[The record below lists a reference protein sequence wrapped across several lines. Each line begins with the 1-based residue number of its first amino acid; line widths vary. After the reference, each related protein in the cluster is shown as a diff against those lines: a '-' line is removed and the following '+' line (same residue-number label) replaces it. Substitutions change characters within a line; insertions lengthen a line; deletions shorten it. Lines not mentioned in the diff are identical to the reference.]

1 MAYFD
6 RSKGRAAFLTPVT
19 GSIFMIAAD
28 LRFLKPLDVID
39 VLPRLVKGPWSL
51 EHDGASINYCLGQNL
66 AQWSLKIALTC
77 NLVTRS
83 IIQDFRRFVD

>member
-1 MAYFD
+1 MMAYFD

-39 VLPRLVKGPWSL
+39 VLPRLVKGP
-51 EHDGASINYCLGQNL
+51 
-66 AQWSLKIALTC
+66 
-77 NLVTRS
+77 
-83 IIQDFRRFVD
+83 